1 MSGKGQ
7 SASKGTPGG
16 SAGSSS
22 SNNSSSS
29 SYSVDAKLTFIVRQ
43 YAGEQRDKR
52 QAATE
57 QGAVDYLFGK
67 HQEAISTRGLQK
79 QCMGT
84 ITSCKVLELN
94 YTTVS
99 YCAHTANGTP
109 VSSSRKRARGDS
121 SSNANSSN
129 GTAGAS
135 RDDPVVSDD
144 EVQALAVEAANRAQV
159 RLGKIS
165 STLSKDNDR

>member
-79 QCMGT
+79 QYKRKPQAQLRRS
-84 ITSCKVLELN
+84 ISKALK
-94 YTTVS
+94 
-99 YCAHTANGTP
+99 AHAEAVAASGPLTFNAAASAP
-109 VSSSRKRARGDS
+109 SS
-121 SSNANSSN
+121 
-129 GTAGAS
+129 
-135 RDDPVVSDD
+135 
-144 EVQALAVEAANRAQV
+144 
-159 RLGKIS
+159 
-165 STLSKDNDR
+165 